1 MRTVPGQDYD
11 AGSPRMRVHQSAV
24 DGAVVVAVVGDVDMD
39 TVPELEERL
48 AGAASARSP
57 LVADLTGVTF
67 LDSSGLS
74 ALVRCHER
82 GLRDGAPFRIVV
94 ATRAVARPIEL
105 TALDSLLEI
114 YPTVAE
120 ALAA

>member
-1 MRTVPGQDYD
+1 MRTAPGQDHD
-11 AGSPRMRVHQSAV
+11 AESPRLRVHERAV
-24 DGAVVVAVVGDVDMD
+24 DGSVVVAVVGDVDMN

-48 AGAASARSP
+48 VAAARAEVP

-82 GLRDGAPFRIVV
+82 GLRDGAAFRIVV
-94 ATRAVARPIEL
+94 ATRAVAMPLRL
-105 TALDSLLEI
+105 TALDGLLGV
-114 YPTVAE
+114 YPTLAD
-120 ALAA
+120 ALKG